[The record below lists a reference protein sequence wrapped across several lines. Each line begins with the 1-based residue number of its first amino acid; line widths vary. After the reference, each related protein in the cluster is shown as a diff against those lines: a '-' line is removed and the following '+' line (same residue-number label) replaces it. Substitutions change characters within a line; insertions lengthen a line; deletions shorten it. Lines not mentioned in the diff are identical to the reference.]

1 MCPVPRLEPEF
12 EPESRA
18 KFEFHG
24 LAQNDRFW
32 AKILNSECERK
43 KTCPVPR
50 LEPKSRSRIERK
62 NRPQNNLRVGGYTEP
77 CKKQPLFLKLLPWR
91 SSPEPCMPKYAFF
104 NANFRG
110 KSVTIHIFG
119 TKRAKDASY
128 RGLDAS
134 QRSRKRRCCRWA
146 AGNVRAC
153 NGTSAVLFAAPYI

>member
-1 MCPVPRLEPEF
+1 MATPVVFVCLNTPKPTVCLEIKKSFVLDSARTWLKIWNRVDRGPFTIQGQKGNEIGRVVPKLSTISWCGF
-12 EPESRA
+12 TRNLA
-18 KFEFHG
+18 K
-24 LAQNDRFW
+24 
-32 AKILNSECERK
+32 
-43 KTCPVPR
+43 
-50 LEPKSRSRIERK
+50 
-62 NRPQNNLRVGGYTEP
+62 NNLFF
-77 CKKQPLFLKLLPWR
+77 QKLLPWR